1 MELIRGIHNIRA
13 HHYGCVL
20 TIGNFDGVHLG
31 HKALLRQLKHEGQRL
46 KAPVMVMIFEPQP
59 LELFAPEKAPTRLT
73 RLRDKIKYL
82 AQIGVDY
89 LLCVRFTLPFATLT
103 AHEFITQL
111 LVKKLKI
118 KFLTVGDDFHFG
130 SDRLGD
136 IKLLQQAGT
145 EFGFDVVNTGS
156 FCNSGS
162 RISSTAIR
170 QALQNDDLVLA
181 EDLLGHPYSITGRVI
196 HGDELGRTLGF
207 PTANISLKRL
217 AAPVKGVYA
226 VDVYGLSSIPTVLQ
240 VAASRPGRETD
251 ERRQLRDSANV
262 RSQQRGSFEGEG
274 YTGSDDKPLRGVAN
288 IGTRPTVAGS
298 RQQLEVHIF
307 AITKDLYGCHIEIVL
322 REKLRN
328 ERCFVSLD
336 TLRQQ
341 IASDVLMAKKFFRL

>member
-59 LELFAPEKAPTRLT
+59 LELFTPEKAPTRLT

-89 LLCVRFTLPFATLT
+89 LLCVRFTLSFATLN
-103 AHEFITQL
+103 AHAFITQL
-111 LVKKLKI
+111 LVKKLRI

-181 EDLLGHPYSITGRVI
+181 EDLLGRPYSITGRVI

-226 VDVYGLSSIPTVLQ
+226 VDVYGLSS
-240 VAASRPGRETD
+240 
-251 ERRQLRDSANV
+251 
-262 RSQQRGSFEGEG
+262 
-274 YTGSDDKPLRGVAN
+274 DKPLRGVAN

-307 AITKDLYGCHIEIVL
+307 AITKELYGCHIEIVL
-322 REKLRN
+322 RAKLRN

-341 IASDVLMAKKFFRL
+341 IASDVLMAKKFFRLYTQ